1 MSYDSLNTPLLERL
15 RDAFDEMVLY
25 KDLSKGNLITAFK
38 LPSFMR
44 DWVIKRFQDDDGQ
57 MNEEEASEFVQN
69 FIPKKSE
76 WKSIENRI
84 VMQGEHVKLLA
95 RIAVNIDIKSQ
106 EVSFSL
112 PDFGIGFK
120 ETYISSDVWNRCA
133 GDLLRSEE
141 AWGILELGYLYSG
154 DTKKNGR
161 IQLLSFKD
169 FCPYSVDL
177 DEFKEA
183 REMFSLDEW
192 IDIVLGAV
200 DYNPQGYESQ
210 AQKLAMMK
218 RLLPFVEKNLNLI
231 ELAPP
236 GTGKSYLFGQVSR
249 YGWLVSGKATRSQLI
264 YNRATKRDGVVA
276 YKDFI
281 ALDEI
286 REAEY
291 MRDTE
296 MHSAL
301 QQIMEN
307 KKYKSD
313 DGHEVNVDAGIV
325 FLGNITGENMSEYMN
340 MFTELPEP
348 FHRAPF
354 LDRIHGFIKG
364 WDLPRMNND
373 MMACGW
379 TLNSE
384 YYASIM
390 HELREDSSYAA
401 IVHEMLSFPEKADT
415 RDTTAIE
422 RICTAYV
429 KLLFPHV
436 RSAADLSPIDFDTY
450 CLQPARD
457 MRGII
462 RYQMGLADSREAG
475 KCVPE
480 IQVKGTLL

>member
-1 MSYDSLNTPLLERL
+1 MAFNRFDTPLLERL

-25 KDLSKGNLITAFK
+25 KDLSKGNIITSFK

-57 MNEEEASEFVQN
+57 MDAEEASEFVQN
-69 FIPKKSE
+69 FIPKKGE
-76 WKSIENRI
+76 WKSIQNRI
-84 VMQGEHVKLLA
+84 VMQGEHVKFLG
-95 RIAVNIDIKSQ
+95 RISVNIDIKSQ
-106 EVSFSL
+106 EISFAL

-120 ETYISSDVWNRCA
+120 ETYISTEVWDSCA
-133 GDLLRSEE
+133 DDLLHSEE
-141 AWGILELGYLYSG
+141 AWGIIELGYLYPSV
-154 DTKKNGR
+154 DKKDGR

-169 FCPYSVDL
+169 FCPYTVDI
-177 DEFKEA
+177 DEFKDA
-183 REMFSLDEW
+183 REMFALDEW

-200 DYNPQGYESQ
+200 DYNPLGYEST

-218 RLLPFVEKNLNLI
+218 RLLTFVEKNLNLV

-249 YGWLVSGKATRSQLI
+249 YGWLVSGKATRPQLI

-291 MRDTE
+291 MKDAE

-325 FLGNITGENMSEYMN
+325 FLGNITGENMNEYTN
-340 MFTELPEP
+340 MFIELPEP
-348 FHRAPF
+348 FHRVPF

-364 WDLPRMNND
+364 WELPRMNND

-384 YYASIM
+384 YYSSIM

-401 IVHEMLSFPEKADT
+401 IVHEMLVFPEKADT
-415 RDTTAIE
+415 RDTAAIE
-422 RICTAYV
+422 RICSAYM
-429 KLLFPHV
+429 KLLFPHI
-436 RSAADLSPIDFDTY
+436 RSAEDMSPFEFDSF
-450 CLQPARD
+450 CLQPALE
-457 MRGII
+457 MRSII
-462 RYQMGLADSREAG
+462 RIQMGLIDIKEAG
-475 KCVPE
+475 KTVPD
-480 IQVKGTLL
+480 IRTKGL